1 MSALTQK
8 VQILLTDEQHQA
20 LLGLAKARGRPLS
33 VLVRET
39 VVEQLVAEARRVA
52 KQRAFEEMTAMDLP
66 VVDWPEI
73 EEQIERT
80 HIYSKCGSAF

>member
-1 MSALTQK
+1 MAALTQK

-52 KQRAFEEMTAMDLP
+52 KQKAFEEIISMALP
-66 VVDWPEI
+66 VADWPEM
-73 EEQIERT
+73 EAQIERA
-80 HIYSKCGSAF
+80 HIESQAPQ

>member
-1 MSALTQK
+1 MAALTQK
-8 VQILLTDEQHQA
+8 VQILLTDEQHRA

-52 KQRAFEEMTAMDLP
+52 KRKAFEEITAMALP
-66 VVDWPEI
+66 VADWREM
-73 EEQIERT
+73 EDQIEQA
-80 HIYSKCGSAF
+80 HIDSQDS